1 MMKVLEFLQNAKVFY
16 VATTDGE
23 GAHVRPIGFVMDYEG
38 KLAFYTDKRKD
49 MYKQM
54 CEHPKIELCAIDGK
68 MNTLRLKGE
77 AKFITSKESK
87 KAALEALP
95 MLKKAG
101 YTEDDDVFEIY
112 TIDNAT
118 VSLKT
123 MMGKELDIEL

>member
-1 MMKVLEFLQNAKVFY
+1 MMKVLEFLQKAKVFY
-16 VATTDGE
+16 AATTDGE
-23 GAHVRPIGFVMDYEG
+23 GGRVRPIGFVMDYEG
-38 KLAFYTDKRKD
+38 KLAFYTDTRKE
-49 MYKQM
+49 MYKQLSD
-54 CEHPKIELCAIDGK
+54 HPKMEICAVDEK

-87 KAALEALP
+87 RAALEALP

-123 MMGKELDIEL
+123 MMGKELEIEF